1 MKLLA
6 VNISKLV
13 KKDET
18 NVDIIR
24 DATEKAWV
32 LNMSKLEKDL
42 PYFVVGVIAGVIKG
56 RFVLEKVFDDVE
68 SRRVRFILKECNKD
82 EKSAINI
89 FTEGKRLKHFV
100 VKYKWE

>member
-6 VNISKLV
+6 VNISKRV

-24 DATEKAWV
+24 AATEKAWI
-32 LNMSKLEKDL
+32 LNKSKLEKDL
-42 PYFVVGVIAGVIKG
+42 PYFVIGVISGLIKG
-56 RFVLEKVFDDVE
+56 HFILEKVLDVVE
-68 SRRVRFILKECNKD
+68 SSRVGFLLKECDAD
-82 EKSAINI
+82 EKSAIDI
-89 FTEGKRLKHFV
+89 FTESKKLKHFV

>member
-24 DATEKAWV
+24 DATEKAWI
-32 LNMSKLEKDL
+32 LNKSKLEKDL
-42 PYFVVGVIAGVIKG
+42 PYFVIGVISGVIKG
-56 RFVLEKVFDDVE
+56 RFILEKVFEDIE
-68 SRRVRFILKECNKD
+68 SNRVGFSLNECNKD
-82 EKSAINI
+82 EKLAIDI

-100 VKYKWE
+100 VKYRWE

>member
-13 KKDET
+13 DQKET

-24 DATEKAWV
+24 TATQKAWI
-32 LNMSKLEKDL
+32 LNKSKLEKDL
-42 PYFVVGVIAGVIKG
+42 PYFVIGVSAGVIKG
-56 RFVLEKVFDDVE
+56 RFILVKVLEDVE
-68 SRRVRFILKECNKD
+68 SNRVGFVLKECNKD
-82 EKSAINI
+82 EKSAIDI

>member
-18 NVDIIR
+18 NVDIIK
-24 DATEKAWV
+24 DATEKAWI
-32 LNMSKLEKDL
+32 LNKSKLEKDL
-42 PYFVVGVIAGVIKG
+42 PYFVIGVSAGVIKG

-68 SRRVRFILKECNKD
+68 SNRVGFLLNECNED
-82 EKSAINI
+82 EESAIDI
-89 FTEGKRLKHFV
+89 FTDGKRLKHFV
-100 VKYKWE
+100 VKYRWE